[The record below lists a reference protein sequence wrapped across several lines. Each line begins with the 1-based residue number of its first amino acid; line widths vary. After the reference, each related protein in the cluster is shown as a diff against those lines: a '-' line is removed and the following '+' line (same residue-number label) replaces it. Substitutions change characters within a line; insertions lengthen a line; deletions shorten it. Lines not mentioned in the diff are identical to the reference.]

1 MKFKQNKKNLDSLNT
16 DESFQLWISGNG
28 TKTDNEK
35 WKKWLNDHPYNKVLY
50 NEALKIWQAGQF
62 RSHSLPDVQIELNK
76 LLDNLNLNTD
86 KTETTKKNSHPTILQ
101 MNKRRFWKIGAA
113 VISAAAILLIMFR
126 LNISLPN
133 NPFGEKYATVA
144 TKFSERTKL
153 NLADGSTVILN
164 GNSTLKY
171 PADFTSE
178 TKRELYLKGEA
189 YFEVTKKPIGPQ
201 HNFTV
206 ATDEGLIT
214 VIGTR
219 FTVNSRKNQT
229 KVALIQGRIKVMVK
243 EKSDDRKIS
252 ASVIMRPGEFLHFG
266 KNAQNLN
273 PQNNISPLQT
283 SWWKDRLIL
292 NHTSMKEVITWL
304 KETYGVDV
312 EIKDDRLLKR
322 TITGS
327 IENNNLNFIVETL
340 GKVLQVP
347 VSIKG
352 NTVIFETTN
361 I

>member
-1 MKFKQNKKNLDSLNT
+1 MKFKQNQKDLDSIIM

-28 TKTDNEK
+28 SKADNKRWE
-35 WKKWLNDHPYNKVLY
+35 KWLNAHPKNKVIYKETVKL
-50 NEALKIWQAGQF
+50 WQAGEF
-62 RSHSLPDVQIELNK
+62 RSHRLPYVQAELNK
-76 LLDNLNLNTD
+76 LLANLNLNID
-86 KTETTKKNSHPTILQ
+86 QGKTEKNKFRPTILP
-101 MNKRRFWKIGAA
+101 MNKRHFWKIGAA
-113 VISAAAILLIMFR
+113 VISAAAILLIVFR
-126 LNISLPN
+126 LNISLLN
-133 NPFGEKYATVA
+133 LHFGEKYTRV
-144 TKFSERTKL
+144 TTEFGKKTKL
-153 NLADGSTVILN
+153 ILADGSTVILN

-171 PADFTSE
+171 PSNFTSQ

-229 KVALIQGRIKVMVK
+229 KVALIQGRIKVMVR
-243 EKSDDRKIS
+243 EKSDDQKIFT
-252 ASVIMRPGEFLHFG
+252 SVIMSPGEFLQFT
-266 KNAQNLN
+266 KNAQNLS
-273 PQNNISPLQT
+273 PKNNISSLQK

-292 NHTSMKEVITWL
+292 NHTSLKKIITWL

-327 IENNNLNFIVETL
+327 IENNNLNFIIETL

-347 VSIKG
+347 VSING
-352 NTVIFETTN
+352 NTVIFKTSN